1 MKVAVITP
9 YYRESLAWL
18 RQCHESVLAQ
28 THPCRHFMVADGF
41 ANEAVA
47 GWDLS
52 HTVLPRAHADYGNTP
67 RAVGALQAHTEGYDA
82 VAFLDADN
90 WFYPEHIAAMVR
102 LHQETGAV
110 VCTATR
116 TLHRLDGSL
125 MFVDRESDGDKH
137 ADTNCMFFTRAL
149 FKLLPL
155 WVMMPIQMSTTGTNT
170 SAGSSRLP
178 SSARLTSGG
187 AISRL
192 TSKTLPGTRRNTAI
206 TNARPSRAPTGAGDR
221 DLAAKRRTT
230 KRRTTSVG
238 VFNSP
243 QRHRD
248 TERGEAKSS
257 CPPFVT
263 NANRNL
269 DPHSSATRN
278 LDQLASHDGG
288 EAWQR
293 SKEEISV
300 PLCLCGEK
308 NAAQAAH

>member
-18 RQCHESVLAQ
+18 RQCHDSVLAQ

-52 HTVLPRAHADYGNTP
+52 HTVLAQAHADYGNTP
-67 RAVGALQAHTEGYDA
+67 RAIGALQAHTEGYDA

-90 WFYPEHIAAMVR
+90 WLYPEHIATMVR
-102 LHQETGAV
+102 LHQQTGAV

-155 WVMMPIQMSTTGTNT
+155 WVMMPIQMAPQCDRVLWSAIKMRDCKRATIQNRRWATAATTVCTTNTWGKRRRRTPCTCPICPTTPTTGGPACPQRSARPGCCT
-170 SAGSSRLP
+170 SAQASGESLKRYRELVFQGRWA
-178 SSARLTSGG
+178 ARYL
-187 AISRL
+187 
-192 TSKTLPGTRRNTAI
+192 
-206 TNARPSRAPTGAGDR
+206 
-221 DLAAKRRTT
+221 
-230 KRRTTSVG
+230 
-238 VFNSP
+238 
-243 QRHRD
+243 
-248 TERGEAKSS
+248 
-257 CPPFVT
+257 
-263 NANRNL
+263 
-269 DPHSSATRN
+269 
-278 LDQLASHDGG
+278 
-288 EAWQR
+288 
-293 SKEEISV
+293 
-300 PLCLCGEK
+300 
-308 NAAQAAH
+308 